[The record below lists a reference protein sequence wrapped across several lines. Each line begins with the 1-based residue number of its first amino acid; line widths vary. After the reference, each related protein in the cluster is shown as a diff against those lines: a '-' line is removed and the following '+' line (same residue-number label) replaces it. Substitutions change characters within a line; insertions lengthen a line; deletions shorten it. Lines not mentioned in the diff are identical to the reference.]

1 MMNHIKFETAT
12 RLKEAGFPQPEPKA
26 GQFWYIK
33 VYEGGTAGHCAL
45 CICVLDSRR
54 NLNLVNF
61 NPVQDAPTY
70 LPLYNDRVFTPALED
85 ITALLPSV
93 FTLEMRD
100 GRHSCK
106 IDTDQNLIQTQA
118 DNFAEAAALAWLSLN
133 TPQ

>member
-1 MMNHIKFETAT
+1 MSHVTFETAT
-12 RLKEAGFPQPEPKA
+12 RLREARFPQPEPKA
-26 GQFWYIK
+26 GQFWYINI
-33 VYEGGTAGHCAL
+33 YEGGTAEHRAL

-70 LPLYNDRVFTPALED
+70 LPLYNDRVFTPSLED
-85 ITALLPSV
+85 ITDLLPSGFV
-93 FTLEMRD
+93 LEMWD

-106 IDTDQNLIQTQA
+106 IDTDQNLIQTKA
-118 DNFAEAAALAWLSLN
+118 DNFAEAAAMAWLSLN